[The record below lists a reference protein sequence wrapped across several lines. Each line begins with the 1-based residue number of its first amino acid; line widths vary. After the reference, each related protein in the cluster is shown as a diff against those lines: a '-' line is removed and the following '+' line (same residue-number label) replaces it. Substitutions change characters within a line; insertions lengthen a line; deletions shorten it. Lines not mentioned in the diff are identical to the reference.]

1 MRQRTQSE
9 IRKSPIAMAL
19 AGIGFILLAG
29 ALAAITWRI
38 VEPPGA
44 EFAAASDGRCAT
56 AVAVNTPAP
65 ELELI
70 DLDSQSVSLEMLKGN
85 VLLVNT
91 WATWCPPCRAEMP
104 ILEQYYQAHREQGF
118 ILIGIDIAESRSV
131 VQQFVDAQELSFPVW
146 LDAHEA
152 SLRAFRSISLPS
164 SFVLD
169 RQGVIRLAW
178 QGATCLTQLEADVT
192 PLIHE

>member
-1 MRQRTQSE
+1 MLRR
-9 IRKSPIAMAL
+9 SPMAMAL
-19 AGIGFILLAG
+19 VGIGFILLAG
-29 ALAAITWRI
+29 AMAALTWRAA
-38 VEPPGA
+38 EPA
-44 EFAAASDGRCAT
+44 RDENTAASDGHCAT
-56 AVAVNTPAP
+56 AVVLNTPAP

-70 DLDSQSVSLEMLKGN
+70 DLDSQSVSLENLKGH

-118 ILIGIDIAESRSV
+118 ILIGIDIAEAQSV
-131 VQQFVDAQELSFPVW
+131 VQQFVEAQDLSFPIW

-164 SFVLD
+164 SFVID

-178 QGATCLTQLEADVT
+178 QGATCLAQLEADVT
-192 PLIHE
+192 PLLHE